1 VGRCVGMVGVF
12 MGQGTFVMG
21 QLGIDMDQCNIVFGQ
36 LGNVTE

>member
-1 VGRCVGMVGVF
+1 MVGVF